1 MTKAE
6 QQKLVELEMAEA
18 PKSFVEGDYFR
29 GMCEIAAAAHTNTP
43 LFIPQETEGIFNS
56 LYFRRIFARKQ
67 LEDGSWMVG
76 NIAITNNRYLY
87 TYDRVSKTYT
97 SKKEDNYNK
106 FVELVKSISDNK
118 DYKVFSTV
126 NTVAKES
133 NDLEAILG

>member
-1 MTKAE
+1 MTKNAE
-6 QQKLVELEMAEA
+6 QQKLELEMAEQ

-97 SKKEDNYNK
+97 SKKEDNYEK
-106 FVELVKSISDNK
+106 FVELVKHISDSK
-118 DYKVFSTV
+118 DYKVFALT
-126 NTVAKES
+126 NTAVKES